1 MTDTIDFDPDIFL
14 DWSGD
19 SSYIY
24 THTLSLALG
33 ESLTDAILFI
43 TFQDDGDCAGEEV
56 SLILNGRS
64 AWHSHPVYSDT
75 YSGNVFRYLEDNSLV
90 VNTSNE
96 DEMTAALQRL
106 IEDDVLRTHCQ
117 QRGIETAENY
127 SIERA
132 VLSELSLFRL
142 AQVEKSLGV

>member
-1 MTDTIDFDPDIFL
+1 MAGVTLTDTIDFDPDIFL

-90 VNTSNE
+90 VFLTQDYGDVYLTQSVVE
-96 DEMTAALQRL
+96 YKVEAPSVVPAPAGILLAGFGTGLVGL
-106 IEDDVLRTHCQ
+106 IR
-117 QRGIETAENY
+117 R
-127 SIERA
+127 SIGA
-132 VLSELSLFRL
+132 
-142 AQVEKSLGV
+142 